1 MGTITDKLNK
11 VLETK
16 SNLKTAII
24 NKGGSIDSSTPFS
37 QYATVLE
44 SLPKG
49 ITGVT
54 YTDNT
59 LAINKNDELIN
70 VDINNGVNNINI
82 NYNYEGFLF
91 INTDADHDI
100 AVNSGASAYI
110 ENQGRLEVFNYGGT
124 VTATNLS
131 AENIKSGVNILGKTG
146 TYETP
151 TETKTVTPTRSTQTI
166 TPSTGKHLSK
176 VTVYAISSSY
186 IIPSGTKS
194 ITSNG
199 TYDITNYVSVNVNV
213 ESSGGSDVVFKKI
226 FNDYY

>member
-16 SNLKTAII
+16 LNLKTAII
-24 NKGGSIDSSTPFS
+24 NKGGSINTSTPFS

-54 YTDNT
+54 YTDRT
-59 LAINKNDELIN
+59 LTINKDDDLFN
-70 VDINNGVNNINI
+70 VNVNGVVNNINI
-82 NYNYEGFLF
+82 NNSYEGYLY
-91 INTDADHDI
+91 INTDDNNSI
-100 AVNSGASAYI
+100 VVNSGASAQI
-110 ENQGRLEVFNYGGT
+110 ENNGA

-176 VTVYAISSSY
+176 VTVSSIPGY
-186 IIPSGTKS
+186 YVIPSGTRS

-199 TYDITNYVSVNVNV
+199 TYDITDYASVNVNV
-213 ESSGGSDVVFKKI
+213 ESSSGSDVVFRKI

>member
-24 NKGGSIDSSTPFS
+24 NKGGSINTSTPYS
-37 QYATVLE
+37 QYATILE

-54 YTDNT
+54 YTDRT
-59 LAINKNDELIN
+59 LTINKDDELFN
-70 VDINNGVNNINI
+70 VNVNGVVNNINI
-82 NYNYEGFLF
+82 NNSYEGYLY
-91 INTDADHDI
+91 INTDDNNPI
-100 AVNSGASAYI
+100 VINSGASAQI
-110 ENQGRLEVFNYGGT
+110 ENNGA

-131 AENIKSGVNILGKTG
+131 TENIKSGVNILGKTG

-176 VTVYAISSSY
+176 VTVYAIPSSY

-199 TYDITNYVSVNVNV
+199 TYDITSYASVNVDV
-213 ESSGGSDVVFKKI
+213 ASSGGSGVIFKKI